1 MDHNVE
7 MQMAHKLL
15 ALSEAAGKNLKKS
28 STFEGFPEDVQDLEA
43 TGLPEGDLP
52 EKDERTLEAS
62 PVPTPKSPPKT
73 KKAHI
78 KDGDIRLIVEQ
89 VIGQLA
95 PMIQTFCV
103 NDRVHRAESESDS
116 WKQVAN
122 VLAKNPNLRNDK
134 WAMAKAQSLQ
144 PMAEKFPFHPNE
156 QTLEQFMLTPVS
168 APLWTIS
175 VKLNIPPM
183 SAVFA
188 KWWKKVNSDSRTDA
202 WRKLARYIQSLRY
215 FNAAS
220 DQFWSQMSTNPTY
233 WSIQKIAVDL
243 TFQANWL
250 KSAGLDLQDI
260 QHQYYDAASKIA
272 QSQDAKVETILEALE
287 GLWPAGFKPVQLH
300 YEGEPFR
307 KTHLFAQDDSSLCVK
322 IARPKGLRAPQS
334 LFKTT
339 AAPAEGEN
347 GDFIELT
354 PVPPELQT
362 SSSLAEIQN
371 CSSMAQLLDDF
382 IGSRSNSYI

>member
-1 MDHNVE
+1 
-7 MQMAHKLL
+7 MAQKLV
-15 ALSEAAGKNLKKS
+15 AMSESAGKFLKKS
-28 STFEGFPEDVQDLEA
+28 TDFEGFPEEVQDLEA
-43 TGLPEGDLP
+43 AETSEETS
-52 EKDERTLEAS
+52 EKDERVLEPSPLPPGPTS
-62 PVPTPKSPPKT
+62 PVQVKT
-73 KKAHI
+73 VHA
-78 KDGDIRLIVEQ
+78 KDGDIRVIVEQ

-103 NDRVHRAESESDS
+103 NDRIHRAENESDS
-116 WKQVAN
+116 WKQVASL
-122 VLAKNPNLRNDK
+122 LAKNPNLRNDK
-134 WAMAKAQSLQ
+134 WAVPKLPNLQ
-144 PMAEKFPFHPNE
+144 PMAEKIPFHPNE
-156 QTLEQFMLTPVS
+156 QTLEQFMMTPVS
-168 APLWTIS
+168 TPVWTIA

-202 WRKLARYIQSLRY
+202 WKKLARYLQSLRY

-250 KSAGLDLQDI
+250 KSAGLELQDI

-272 QSQDAKVETILEALE
+272 QSQDAKVETIMDALE

-307 KTHLFAQDDSSLCVK
+307 KTFLFAQDDASLCVK
-322 IARPKGLRAPQS
+322 IARPKGLRAPHS
-334 LFKTT
+334 MFKTT
-339 AAPAEGEN
+339 AVVTEDES
-347 GDFIELT
+347 GDFIDLT
-354 PVPPELQT
+354 PAQP
-362 SSSLAEIQN
+362 SSSRAVSQN
-371 CSSMAQLLDDF
+371 CSSMAQLLDDY
-382 IGSRSNSYI
+382 IGSRSNSYLQN